1 MRVLFS
7 FFSYDKR
14 RLVQGS
20 KERSSSA
27 MYILK
32 KVFKNE
38 VSRKIEVGRCLA
50 MLTALLYLALDYV

>member
-7 FFSYDKR
+7 FFAYDKR

-20 KERSSSA
+20 KARSTFA
-27 MYILK
+27 MYNLM
-32 KVFKNE
+32 KNE
-38 VSRKIEVGRCLA
+38 VSRKIEDARCLA